1 MATIRDVAQVAGVS
15 VASVSRYM
23 NQKGYVSQDSAK
35 RIQEAI
41 QTLNYVPNEIA
52 RSLNSKSSRIVGVL
66 VPDLTNPYFPLII
79 KGIEDGLRQDD
90 YMMILANTEED
101 QALSKDLMKSL
112 LQYNI
117 SGLIKMDQEM
127 MEETYSVPYV
137 AIDRASKQDKFSV
150 LTNDFE
156 GGSMQGKRLLK
167 TDASSVLIMSGP
179 QHLQVAQERLKG
191 LESVLDKSHLQRQ
204 YWPIES
210 YKAGFAKELVCKILD
225 ANLSF
230 DSLVA
235 ANDIYA
241 LAFIKEAQSRGIRIP
256 EDIQVIGYDG
266 IAFGE
271 YASPSLT
278 TIQQPAY
285 EIGYE
290 ASRMLVNLMQG
301 LERQDAQSHLKLQPH
316 LVERKSLRIE

>member
-23 NQKGYVSQDSAK
+23 NQKGYVSQDTAR

-41 QTLNYVPNEIA
+41 HSLNYVPNEIA
-52 RSLNSKSSRIVGVL
+52 RSLNSKSTRMVGVL

-79 KGIEDGLRQDD
+79 KGIEDGLRQAD

-101 QALSKDLMKSL
+101 QALSSKLIKSL

-117 SGLIKMDQEM
+117 SGLIKMDQAYL
-127 MEETYSVPYV
+127 EEIEQVPYV
-137 AIDRASKQDKFSV
+137 AIDRTSTQDPYSV
-150 LTNDFE
+150 LTDDFE
-156 GGSMQGKRLLK
+156 GGRLQGERLLH
-167 TDASSVLIMSGP
+167 TDVKSLLIMSGP
-179 QHLQVAQERLKG
+179 QHLQVAQDRLKG
-191 LESVLDKSHLQRQ
+191 LESVLEKTLLQRQ
-204 YWPIES
+204 YWFIDS
-210 YKAGFAKELVCKILD
+210 YRAEFARKVASEILATD
-225 ANLSF
+225 LTF
-230 DSLVA
+230 DTLVA

-241 LAFIKEAQSRGIRIP
+241 LAFIKEAQARGIQVP
-256 EDIQVIGYDG
+256 EEIQVIGYDG

-271 YASPSLT
+271 YASPALT

-290 ASRMLVNLMQG
+290 ASCLLVNLMQATDRA
-301 LERQDAQSHLKLQPH
+301 ESSSQLKLQPQ
-316 LVERKSLRIE
+316 LIERKSLRN